1 MKRALILG
9 GGFAGCAAADQL
21 RLLGGWDVTLIETGN
36 QLGAGVRT
44 QWYGGHP
51 YTFGPRHF
59 LTQDERAVAYLND
72 IVPLRA
78 CPEHEFLTYVEADAA
93 FYNYP
98 IHVDDIPRMPEAGVI
113 TAELAQARER
123 DEAGAAR
130 NLEEY
135 WIASVGRTLY
145 EKFVEGYSKKMWKVA
160 DNLEIDTF
168 SWSPKG
174 VALKSGPRAAWD
186 SAYSGY
192 PLEPGGYNRF
202 FSYATQDAD
211 VRLNTRCA
219 GYDPASM
226 QVNYFSDIHSPQYY
240 DVIVCT
246 ISPDIFGHYAYGEL
260 PYIGRDITRLVLPVE
275 FALPP
280 NVYMTYYAGRE
291 PYTRVTEY
299 KKFTGH
305 KDVTSTLIT
314 LEVPSANGNYYPLPM
329 KWAQARA
336 KQYHASF
343 PDKVFCIGRAGSYD
357 YSVDIDDCIIQA
369 MGMAEKLK

>member
-21 RLLGGWDVTLIETGN
+21 RLLGGWDVILIEAGSE
-36 QLGAGVRT
+36 LGSGVRT
-44 QWYGGHP
+44 RWCGRHP

-59 LTQDERAVAYLND
+59 LTQDEHAVAYLND

-98 IHVDDIPRMPEAGVI
+98 IHADDIPRMPEAGVI
-113 TAELAQARER
+113 IAELAQARER

-160 DNLEIDTF
+160 DNREIDTF

-174 VALKSGPRAAWD
+174 VPLKAGPRAAWD

-192 PLEPGGYNRF
+192 PLEPEGYNRF
-202 FSYATQDAD
+202 FAYATQDAD
-211 VRLNTRCA
+211 VRLNTKCRLYNTINLSVTIEDSVRS
-219 GYDPASM
+219 YD
-226 QVNYFSDIHSPQYY
+226 I
-240 DVIVCT
+240 IVCT
-246 ISPDIFGHYAYGEL
+246 ISPDILSHYAVGEL

-280 NVYMTYYAGRE
+280 NVYMAYYAGRE
-291 PYTRVTEY
+291 LYTRVTEY
-299 KKFTGH
+299 KKFTQH
-305 KDVTSTLIT
+305 KDASSTLIT
-314 LEVPSANGNYYPLPM
+314 LETPSANGKYYPLPM
-329 KWAQARA
+329 KWAQDRA

-357 YSVDIDDCIIQA
+357 YSVDIDDCITQA
-369 MGMAEKLK
+369 MDMAEKLK